1 VCSCVLSVH
10 HRHVVYMKPN
20 LICCLGRCASMLPE
34 HLNFGHV
41 LSTFVWCCLCDVYDV
56 WYARVC
62 CALWRVLQMDWQ
74 YVLNTGGWSRSLLWL
89 CFASLV
95 VMDHD

>member
-1 VCSCVLSVH
+1 VCSCVLSVR

-34 HLNFGHV
+34 HSWTLAMYY
-41 LSTFVWCCLCDVYDV
+41 LRLCDVYDV

-62 CALWRVLQMDWQ
+62 CALRCVLQMDWQ